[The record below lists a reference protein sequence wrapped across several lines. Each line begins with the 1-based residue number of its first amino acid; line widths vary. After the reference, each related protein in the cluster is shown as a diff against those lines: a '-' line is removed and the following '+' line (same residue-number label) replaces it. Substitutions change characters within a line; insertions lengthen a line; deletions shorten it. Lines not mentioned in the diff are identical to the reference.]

1 MGLPG
6 SLTTQVASSHRQCI
20 QLKSGSLQVL
30 NMVAS
35 LAVVWS
41 EISNAAGAG

>member
-6 SLTTQVASSHRQCI
+6 SLTTQVAESHRQCI

-35 LAVVWS
+35 LVWFG
-41 EISNAAGAG
+41 ISNAAGAG